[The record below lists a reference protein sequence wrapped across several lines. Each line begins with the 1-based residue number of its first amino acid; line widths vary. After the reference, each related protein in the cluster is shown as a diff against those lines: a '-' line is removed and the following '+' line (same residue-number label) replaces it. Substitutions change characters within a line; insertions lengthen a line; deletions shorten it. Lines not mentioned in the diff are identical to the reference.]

1 MARTHLTSVLV
12 CKLKNVLKEIDKTFK
27 TLNYG
32 NSGLCN
38 PITLHEFSK
47 SIYFAL
53 IGDTAALEN
62 SILFF
67 LRIFLLDAYSVYE
80 NWNFFNA
87 NVALELLSGF
97 DAILG
102 FNNDKILKINL
113 INDLLTGQRYETD
126 TELVDLL
133 RVSMLAIEN
142 FNENCKNDL
151 ANSIDGFSKSRIGS
165 MR

>member
-1 MARTHLTSVLV
+1 MTKGRFF
-12 CKLKNVLKEIDKTFK
+12 DKIFK

-32 NSGLCN
+32 NSSLCN

-53 IGDTAALEN
+53 IGDTVALEN

-67 LRIFLLDAYSVYE
+67 LRIFLSDAYYVYE
-80 NWNFFNA
+80 NWILLNA
-87 NVALELLSGF
+87 NVALEILSGLDSIF
-97 DAILG
+97 G
-102 FNNDKILKINL
+102 FNNDKISKIIR
-113 INDLLTGQRYETD
+113 INNMITDQRYETD

-133 RVSMLAIEN
+133 RFSMLAIEN
-142 FNENCKNDL
+142 FDDNCKNDL

>member
-1 MARTHLTSVLV
+1 MKKT
-12 CKLKNVLKEIDKTFK
+12 EKTFK

-53 IGDTAALEN
+53 IGDTAALED

-67 LRIFLLDAYSVYE
+67 LRIFLFDAYSVYE
-80 NWNFFNA
+80 NWILLVA

-97 DAILG
+97 DSILG
-102 FNNDKILKINL
+102 FNNDKISKIILINNL
-113 INDLLTGQRYETD
+113 ITGQRYETD

-142 FNENCKNDL
+142 LDENCKNDL

-165 MR
+165 LR